1 MPPQEE
7 LFERK
12 SETIAL
18 GPGAVVLTGF
28 AHPIASELLV
38 AIAGIARISPFR
50 HMVTPRG
57 SPMSAEMTNCG
68 QVGWLTDLSGY
79 RYDARDPQTSKP
91 WPELPPL
98 FLDLARRAAAGAGF
112 LDFVPD
118 ACLVNRYAPGARLSI
133 HQDRDEQDYGQ
144 PIVSVSLGLPATF
157 LFGGL
162 KRSDRVKR
170 FGLHHGDVVV
180 WGGPSRLVFHGVDSL
195 DGGEH
200 PATGRF
206 RYNLTFRRAL

>member
-1 MPPQEE
+1 MPSQEE

-12 SETIAL
+12 SETIVL
-18 GPGAVVLTGF
+18 EPGAAVLAGF
-28 AHPIASELLV
+28 AHPIASELLT

-57 SPMSAEMTNCG
+57 SRMSAAMTNCG
-68 QVGWLTDLSGY
+68 QVGWLTDLRGY
-79 RYDARDPQTSKP
+79 RYEERDPETSEP
-91 WPELPPL
+91 WPALPPL
-98 FLDLARRAAAGAGF
+98 FLDLARRAAACAGF
-112 LDFVPD
+112 PNFVPD

-195 DGGEH
+195 DEGQH